1 MLQGGRV
8 LEAPRDETPLKRAR
22 VETTVI
28 QGGPSSSSAT
38 KPKIVIT
45 TETQS
50 SSSSST
56 SSSVSVNALSEAR
69 LQQRANI
76 VAMRFRKAIR
86 RNDSTVM
93 KVCLESGYQPTVQEW
108 LQIIGK
114 MHVSTALNCVS
125 LARTLQ
131 SPCISAA
138 IRRQHKRLF
147 KEVIDRVE
155 SVPITQ
161 MENLMSVPAYYLEV
175 CLNRGLD
182 PNVKLKNKRLPLE
195 HACAHSRIGHIEI
208 LLKDSRTSVSQNV
221 CRFMIR
227 QTKQQKFADKA
238 IELCD
243 DIVPSMILEA
253 IVANV
258 TTALCSIMTKLE
270 DQYEDNPKWEEVTHM
285 LRCPISQDYSA
296 DLVKTPLNDHYYDR
310 VQLLTWVRAKGTDP
324 QTREPLQESDLLLR
338 SEFLKEYALVLQQK
352 IKDLDKT

>member
-1 MLQGGRV
+1 MLQRGRT
-8 LEAPRDETPLKRAR
+8 LDDSTSIDPTPMKRPRQD
-22 VETTVI
+22 TVI
-28 QGGPSSSSAT
+28 IQGNNSSTGAA
-38 KPKIVIT
+38 KPNIIIT
-45 TETQS
+45 TEPAS
-50 SSSSST
+50 SSSSS
-56 SSSVSVNALSEAR
+56 SAVVPLSDAR
-69 LQQRANI
+69 IKQKANLI
-76 VAMRFRKAIR
+76 AMRFKKAMR
-86 RNDSTVM
+86 RNDSTTM
-93 KVCLESGYQPTVQEW
+93 RVCLESGYQPTVHEW

-114 MHVSTALNCVS
+114 MHVSTALNCVG

-131 SPCISAA
+131 TPCISAA
-138 IRRQHKRLF
+138 VRRQHKKLF

-161 MENLMSVPAYYLEV
+161 METLMAVPAYYLEI

-195 HACAHSRIGHIEI
+195 HACANSRIGHIEI

-243 DIVPSMILEA
+243 DVVPNMILEA

-258 TTALCSIMTKLE
+258 TTALCSIMEKLE
-270 DQYEDNPKWEEVTHM
+270 SKYESNPKWDEVTHM

-296 DLVKTPLNDHYYDR
+296 DLVKTPINEHYYDR
-310 VQLLTWVRAKGTDP
+310 VQLLTWVRSKGTDP

-338 SEFLKEYALVLQQK
+338 SEFLKEYALVLQKK
-352 IKDLDKT
+352 IKELDKT

>member
-1 MLQGGRV
+1 MLPVGR
-8 LEAPRDETPLKRAR
+8 LREEPEDHTPVKRAR
-22 VETTVI
+22 MDTTI
-28 QGGPSSSSAT
+28 
-38 KPKIVIT
+38 I
-45 TETQS
+45 QS
-50 SSSSST
+50 SSSSSSKSGNLSSGAKINIQINT
-56 SSSVSVNALSEAR
+56 QTPSTLSSSQPVLSEAR
-69 LQQRANI
+69 IQQKANL

-86 RNDSTVM
+86 RNDSTTM
-93 KVCLESGYQPTVQEW
+93 KVCLESGYKPTVQEW

-114 MHVSTALNCVS
+114 MHVNTALNCVS

-131 SPCISAA
+131 TPCISAA
-138 IRRQHKRLF
+138 IRRQHKQLF
-147 KEVIDRVE
+147 KEVINRVE
-155 SVPITQ
+155 SVPVSQ
-161 MENLMSVPAYYLEV
+161 METLMAVPAYYLEI

-243 DIVPSMILEA
+243 DVVPNMILEA

-258 TTALCSIMTKLE
+258 TTALCSIMDKLE
-270 DQYEDNPKWEEVTHM
+270 SKYEDNAKWEEVTHM

-310 VQLLTWVRAKGTDP
+310 VQLLTWVRSKGTDP
-324 QTREPLQESDLLLR
+324 MTREPLQESDLLLR

-352 IKDLDKT
+352 IKDLDS

>member
-1 MLQGGRV
+1 MLQRGRT
-8 LEAPRDETPLKRAR
+8 LDDSTSIDPTPMKRPRQD
-22 VETTVI
+22 TVI
-28 QGGPSSSSAT
+28 IQGNNSSSGAA
-38 KPKIVIT
+38 KPNIIIT
-45 TETQS
+45 TEPAS
-50 SSSSST
+50 SSSSS
-56 SSSVSVNALSEAR
+56 SAVVPLSDAR
-69 LQQRANI
+69 IKQKANLI
-76 VAMRFRKAIR
+76 AMRFKKAMR
-86 RNDSTVM
+86 RNDSTTM
-93 KVCLESGYQPTVQEW
+93 RVCLESGYQPTVQEW

-114 MHVSTALNCVS
+114 MHVSTALNCVG

-131 SPCISAA
+131 TPCISAA
-138 IRRQHKRLF
+138 VRRQHKKLF

-161 MENLMSVPAYYLEV
+161 METLMSVPAYYLEI

-195 HACAHSRIGHIEI
+195 HACANSRIGHIEI

-243 DIVPSMILEA
+243 DVVPNMILEA

-258 TTALCSIMTKLE
+258 TTALCSIMEKLE
-270 DQYEDNPKWEEVTHM
+270 SKYESNPKWDEVTHM

-296 DLVKTPLNDHYYDR
+296 DLVKTPINEHYYDR
-310 VQLLTWVRAKGTDP
+310 VQLLTWVRSKGTDP

-338 SEFLKEYALVLQQK
+338 SEFLKEYALVLQKK
-352 IKDLDKT
+352 IKELDKT

>member
-1 MLQGGRV
+1 MLQRGRT
-8 LEAPRDETPLKRAR
+8 LDDSTSIDPTPMKRPRQD
-22 VETTVI
+22 TVI
-28 QGGPSSSSAT
+28 IQGNNSSTGAA
-38 KPKIVIT
+38 KPNIIIT
-45 TETQS
+45 TEPAS
-50 SSSSST
+50 SSSSS
-56 SSSVSVNALSEAR
+56 SAVVPLSDAR
-69 LQQRANI
+69 IKQKANLI
-76 VAMRFRKAIR
+76 AMRFKKAMR
-86 RNDSTVM
+86 RNDSTTM
-93 KVCLESGYQPTVQEW
+93 RVCLESGYQPTVQEW

-114 MHVSTALNCVS
+114 MHVATALNCVG

-131 SPCISAA
+131 TPCISAA
-138 IRRQHKRLF
+138 VRRQHKKLF

-161 MENLMSVPAYYLEV
+161 METLMAVPAYYLEI

-195 HACAHSRIGHIEI
+195 HACANSRIGHIEI

-243 DIVPSMILEA
+243 DVVPNMILEA

-258 TTALCSIMTKLE
+258 TTALCSIMEKLE
-270 DQYEDNPKWEEVTHM
+270 SKYESNPKWDEVTHM

-296 DLVKTPLNDHYYDR
+296 DLVKTPINEHYYDR
-310 VQLLTWVRAKGTDP
+310 VQLLTWVRSKGTDP

-338 SEFLKEYALVLQQK
+338 SEFLKEYALVLQKK
-352 IKDLDKT
+352 IKELDKT

>member
-1 MLQGGRV
+1 MLQQGRV
-8 LEAPRDETPLKRAR
+8 LEEVHDERPLKRAR

-28 QGGPSSSSAT
+28 QAAKPNIVMTTSLSSNSSPT
-38 KPKIVIT
+38 NP
-45 TETQS
+45 
-50 SSSSST
+50 
-56 SSSVSVNALSEAR
+56 LSEAR
-69 LQQRANI
+69 IQQKATI
-76 VAMRFRKAIR
+76 IAMRFRKAIR

-114 MHVSTALNCVS
+114 MHVATALNCVS

-147 KEVIDRVE
+147 KEVVDRVE

-161 MENLMSVPAYYLEV
+161 MESLMSVPAYYLEV

-195 HACAHSRIGHIEI
+195 HACANSRIGHIEI
-208 LLKDSRTSVSQNV
+208 LLQDSRTAVSSNV

-243 DIVPSMILEA
+243 EVVPSMILEA
-253 IVANV
+253 VIANV
-258 TTALCSIMTKLE
+258 TTALSSIMTKLE
-270 DQYEDNPKWEEVTHM
+270 DQFENTPQWEEVTHL
-285 LRCPISQDYSA
+285 LRCPISQDYST
-296 DLVKTPLNDHYYDR
+296 DLVKTPINDHYYDR

-324 QTREPLQESDLLLR
+324 QTREPLQETDLLLR

-352 IKDLDKT
+352 IQELDQT